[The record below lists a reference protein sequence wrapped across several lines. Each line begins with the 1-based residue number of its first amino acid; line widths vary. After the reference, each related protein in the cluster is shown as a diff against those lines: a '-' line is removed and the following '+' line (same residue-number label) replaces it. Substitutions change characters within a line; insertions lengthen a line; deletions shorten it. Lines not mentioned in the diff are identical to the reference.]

1 MANDNQMQQQAT
13 LGCGSLIL
21 IALIVII
28 FSKSGANEL
37 EKEIQSLSSEVK
49 GLKQSVES
57 QSTQIKE
64 LRESFE
70 KAKSK

>member
-1 MANDNQMQQQAT
+1 MANDNQIQQNAT

-28 FSKSGANEL
+28 FSKSGADEL
-37 EKEIQSLSSEVK
+37 QKEIKSLGGEVK
-49 GLKQSVES
+49 ELKQSVEN

-64 LRESFE
+64 LRASLE
-70 KAKSK
+70 KAKVK

>member
-1 MANDNQMQQQAT
+1 MANDNQIQQQAT

-28 FSKSGANEL
+28 FSKSGADELHNEI
-37 EKEIQSLSSEVK
+37 KSLGGEVK
-49 GLKQSVES
+49 MLKQSVES

-64 LRESFE
+64 LRASLE
-70 KAKSK
+70 KAKAQ